1 MVDEYMVLE
10 ARAYGADSVLLI
22 VAILEV
28 NMYPNF
34 ESGVVLLVVCHCRVR
49 CNEYIL
55 FRYIVRMVPAPR
67 RFRLPGGAAGTAN

>member
-28 NMYPNF
+28 NDAYK
-34 ESGVVLLVVCHCRVR
+34 L
-49 CNEYIL
+49 
-55 FRYIVRMVPAPR
+55 
-67 RFRLPGGAAGTAN
+67 